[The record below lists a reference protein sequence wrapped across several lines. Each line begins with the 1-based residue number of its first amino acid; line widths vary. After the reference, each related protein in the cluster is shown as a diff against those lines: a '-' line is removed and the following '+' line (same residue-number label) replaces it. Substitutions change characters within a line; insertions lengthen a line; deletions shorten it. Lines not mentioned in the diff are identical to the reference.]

1 MKITVNINGK
11 ATRIR
16 NRADAEFWLNF
27 CQNQADSWRRAN
39 ADDSERGWNVDDNL
53 KIQRMWEDD
62 ARLMASIVE
71 DF

>member
-1 MKITVNINGK
+1 MMTITVNINGK

-27 CQNQADSWRRAN
+27 CQNQADSWRR
-39 ADDSERGWNVDDNL
+39 GDDNL

-62 ARLMASIVE
+62 AKMMESIVE